1 MKNILKLTT
10 ALLLTPSFLI
20 FPSSVKANNNS
31 FDVCLRDLTASGI
44 PIEQAQTG
52 CADALVPTEL
62 STCVKNIS
70 TNTDIKSI
78 EALKSCYQVRRP
90 LDLSSCVV
98 NINRDILM
106 ANNKSNAPKTTS
118 NVTAE
123 SPEGE
128 IPIVEP
134 TDTTS
139 VSPIQMA
146 LNTCQASLLP
156 LRHSDCVIGLSRT
169 PQPANSTKAME
180 TCLSAE
186 NFPRD
191 LFPSYE

>member
-1 MKNILKLTT
+1 MKNIFKLTT
-10 ALLLTPSFLI
+10 AIVLTPTLFTFI

-44 PIEQAQTG
+44 PVEQAQTG

-70 TNTDIKSI
+70 TNTNISSI

-90 LDLSSCVV
+90 LDLGSCVV

-118 NVTAE
+118 TATE
-123 SPEGE
+123 NPEGE
-128 IPIVEP
+128 TPVVEP
-134 TDTTS
+134 TAS

-156 LRHSDCVIGLSRT
+156 LRHSECVIGLSRT
-169 PQPANSTKAME
+169 PQPANPTKAME

-191 LFPSYE
+191 LFPSYQ